1 MSEKFVYFLAAPE
14 RYCGQAKG
22 NDLCKV
28 FDQLHEQFIYLVQMK
43 DLQLKS
49 EFINMIK
56 NSSQFS
62 VFKNAIE
69 QIPRFCTVI

>member
-14 RYCGQAKG
+14 RYCGQAQG

-49 EFINMIK
+49 EFINI
-56 NSSQFS
+56 
-62 VFKNAIE
+62 ALL
-69 QIPRFCTVI
+69 